1 LLVSLWEETQAA
13 IYDLQSQKLQLGMHP
28 EGVSTYYSAG
38 FTADDA
44 AVITRFSEKHSLP
57 QPYNSRVFKSVE
69 NGKTSYHIKY
79 ASAEKGGDKSSPDLP
94 IGTHEFEGYTVEVSR
109 GDYSPFMARIV
120 AGLRAAS
127 IYASSATQESMLA
140 RYADSFTTGSIAAHM
155 DGSRFWVKD
164 KGPAVETYMGFIESY
179 RDPIGTRGE
188 WEGFVAIVNK
198 VTSAKFG
205 KLVRCLVMGL
215 FSYNNLII
223 SFVIRLHHV
232 FDNQLLLIAGGCGV

>member
-69 NGKTSYHIKY
+69 NGKTS
-79 ASAEKGGDKSSPDLP
+79 
-94 IGTHEFEGYTVEVSR
+94 
-109 GDYSPFMARIV
+109 FMARIV

-188 WEGFVAIVNK
+188 WEGFVAVVNK